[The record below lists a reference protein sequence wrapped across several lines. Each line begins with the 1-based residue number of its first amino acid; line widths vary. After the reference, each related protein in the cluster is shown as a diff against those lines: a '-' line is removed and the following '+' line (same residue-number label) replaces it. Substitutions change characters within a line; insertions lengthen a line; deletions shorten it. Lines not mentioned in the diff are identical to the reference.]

1 MRMNRSVKPSV
12 SKIIILALLLVS
24 GVAAKSAP
32 AQTTEIYDARVFNW
46 LFYVNTYA
54 DLLRAGISDEAK
66 AKDHWKHFGLNEG
79 RQAHPLFHS
88 KQYLD
93 NYIDLR
99 NLYGATSYNSA
110 ISHYLQWG
118 FSEKRRG
125 YTEGGAYGRYTARN
139 DIISVS
145 TTWRTAGAI
154 DSVVFKNREFINSYD
169 HGRQLQYALS
179 TNDQDESFNPTE
191 AGSCDD
197 DIGAYTSSVL
207 DYVHVSGATMATQTM
222 PAFWRKPNVPC
233 GFAGKAPAVNT
244 KSVSDYR
251 MNKRVQVGYAG
262 LPHAIQFSFQLY
274 VPENVKKITLE
285 APTGYLTG
293 DFTSFYTY
301 QPATSKLTAFP
312 ANTENGLQDLPLIV
326 ATPDGAYAMGCYA
339 PDAPEPAGTSII
351 YGHFPLKNYTF
362 STPVQSTTK
371 WNIYVRTGPVAAA
384 TTLNFRTFVIAGT
397 LDDVKSTM
405 TQLYLKKQAG
415 TL

>member
-125 YTEGGAYGRYTARN
+125 YTEGRCLRALHGSQRHHQ
-139 DIISVS
+139 
-145 TTWRTAGAI
+145 
-154 DSVVFKNREFINSYD
+154 REHNVA
-169 HGRQLQYALS
+169 HRQ
-179 TNDQDESFNPTE
+179 
-191 AGSCDD
+191 
-197 DIGAYTSSVL
+197 
-207 DYVHVSGATMATQTM
+207 
-222 PAFWRKPNVPC
+222 
-233 GFAGKAPAVNT
+233 AP
-244 KSVSDYR
+244 
-251 MNKRVQVGYAG
+251 
-262 LPHAIQFSFQLY
+262 
-274 VPENVKKITLE
+274 
-285 APTGYLTG
+285 
-293 DFTSFYTY
+293 
-301 QPATSKLTAFP
+301 LTA
-312 ANTENGLQDLPLIV
+312 
-326 ATPDGAYAMGCYA
+326 
-339 PDAPEPAGTSII
+339 
-351 YGHFPLKNYTF
+351 
-362 STPVQSTTK
+362 
-371 WNIYVRTGPVAAA
+371 
-384 TTLNFRTFVIAGT
+384 
-397 LDDVKSTM
+397 
-405 TQLYLKKQAG
+405 
-415 TL
+415 

>member
-1 MRMNRSVKPSV
+1 MNRYLKSSCL
-12 SKIIILALLLVS
+12 KIVMLALLLIS
-24 GVAAKSAP
+24 GVAVKSAP
-32 AQTTEIYDARVFNW
+32 AQTTDIYDPRVFNW

-54 DLLRAGISDEAK
+54 DLLKAGISDEAK
-66 AKDHWKHFGLNEG
+66 AKDHWKNFGLNEG

-93 NYIDLR
+93 NYMDLR

-110 ISHYLQWG
+110 LSHYLEWG
-118 FSEKRRG
+118 FKEKRRG
-125 YTEGGAYGRYTARN
+125 YTEGGAYGRYTVRN

-145 TTWRTAGAI
+145 TTWRTAGAV
-154 DSVVFKNREFINSYD
+154 DSVMFNNREFINSWD
-169 HGRQLQYALS
+169 HGRQLQYALA
-179 TNDQDESFNPTE
+179 TNDQDESYNPTE

-197 DIGAYTSSVL
+197 DIGAYTSSIL
-207 DYVHVSGATMATQTM
+207 DYVHVGGATMATQTR

-233 GFAGKAPAVNT
+233 GWAGAPPVVNT
-244 KSVSDYR
+244 KAVSDYR
-251 MNKRVQVGYAG
+251 MNKSVQVGYAG
-262 LPHAIQFSFQLY
+262 LPHAIQFSLQLY

-301 QPATSKLTAFP
+301 QPATSKLTALP
-312 ANTENGLQDLPLIV
+312 ANTDNGLQDLPLIV

-339 PDAPEPAGTSII
+339 PDVPEPAGTTII

-362 STPVQSTTK
+362 NTPVQATTK
-371 WNIYVRTGPVAAA
+371 WNIYVRTGAIAAA
-384 TTLNFRTFVIAGT
+384 TTLKFRTFVIVGT
-397 LDDVKSTM
+397 LDNVKSTM
-405 TQLYLKKQAG
+405 TQLYQKKQAG